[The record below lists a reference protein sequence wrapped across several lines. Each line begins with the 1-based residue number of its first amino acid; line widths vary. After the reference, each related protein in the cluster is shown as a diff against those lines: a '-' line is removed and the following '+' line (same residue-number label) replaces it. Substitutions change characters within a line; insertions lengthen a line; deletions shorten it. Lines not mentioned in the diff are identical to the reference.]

1 MCSRDK
7 THEFYIKTF
16 VSAGEQTSTKDLELF
31 VDYTDGLPVFARELG
46 DSAWRMTKTLKI
58 DKDAVIDG
66 ILDVTEIIG
75 RKLLDQQV
83 FNAIRSEKY

>member
-1 MCSRDK
+1 
-7 THEFYIKTF
+7 
-16 VSAGEQTSTKDLELF
+16 
-31 VDYTDGLPVFARELG
+31 
-46 DSAWRMTKTLKI
+46 MTKTLKI